1 MRMGGRMLLLFLA
14 AAAVCGLILYLRQRK
29 QSLAEAIPQ
38 EVKPKTPEEELAAV
52 KGPDLLIVH
61 KKANMSV
68 TERRKLNEELDRE
81 KKALEGE
88 APTEEPPSETAIGS
102 LDEAV
107 AADFR
112 DAALDV
118 PVEGRKKIEFAPVDE
133 TTAKKSEEEDD
144 DYDEL
149 L

>member
-1 MRMGGRMLLLFLA
+1 
-14 AAAVCGLILYLRQRK
+14 
-29 QSLAEAIPQ
+29 
-38 EVKPKTPEEELAAV
+38 
-52 KGPDLLIVH
+52 
-61 KKANMSV
+61 MSV

-88 APTEEPPSETAIGS
+88 DQSEQAEEPQPETAIGS

-133 TTAKKSEEEDD
+133 TTAKKTEEEDD